1 MTTFTL
7 VLGDSCRNGADVV
20 AVHRGSEYGVVLA
33 KWRSEFVTWMFRVDD
48 ERSTYHGHYFIY
60 GAEGEGRPN
69 MEDALRRAKTDY
81 LARVTK
87 YI

>member
-1 MTTFTL
+1 MTTFTI
-7 VLGDSCRNGADVV
+7 VSGDSCRNGANVL

-33 KWRSEFVTWMFRVDD
+33 QWRSEFVTWMFRLDD

-60 GAEGEGRPN
+60 GDDRAPIGEA
-69 MEDALRRAKTDY
+69 MKEAKADY
-81 LARVTK
+81 LARVAR